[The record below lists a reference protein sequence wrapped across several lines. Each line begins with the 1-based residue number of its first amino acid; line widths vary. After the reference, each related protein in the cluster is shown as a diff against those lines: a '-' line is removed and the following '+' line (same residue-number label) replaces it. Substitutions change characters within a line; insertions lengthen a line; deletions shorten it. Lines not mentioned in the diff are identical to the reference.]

1 MDVVEEA
8 ALLPCRTKIFGEA
21 SLSLRIAACMYLY
34 TCIIVCL
41 QAPKRSIYNRWIEFV
56 LHGSTTWQQ
65 LVSIQDFDNE
75 LLLP

>member
-34 TCIIVCL
+34 TCIIVRL